1 MSETSDCI
9 VFSDAAIKRGDHIIW
24 QHGTF
29 AIPTGS
35 VTAIVGTNGTGKTT
49 MMRAELG
56 LLPLCHGSLTVLG
69 KPAGE
74 MNKRIGYVPQSYV
87 ANVDSNLTAEQ
98 SVLLGLTGTRFGIH
112 PITKAQKAKALEA
125 MEFTG
130 IADKA
135 QYRLSEL
142 SGGLRQRVAIAQA
155 LVCDPQLLMLDE
167 PLANLDLA
175 SQRATVHVLAK
186 LNRELNMTI
195 QVVAHDLNMLLPIL
209 TGAVYLLDGHP
220 HYADMH
226 KVLDSDLLTHLYG
239 TQVQVV
245 TTPQGDMFVTPTP
258 DEPQDQPQDMHTAA
272 EVAQLHHHEHGNATN
287 GSAANSAENRYHQA
301 SRSTARQR
309 AAAQAWR
316 KYRDMS
322 TINFSYD
329 PEWLD
334 TLSAPF
340 MTNAFIAGLCIALA
354 AGVMGYFTIARRSTF
369 AAHAL
374 AHIGLPGATGAVLLG
389 LPVSLGMGV
398 FALGGALVIGALGKR
413 VSEREIAT
421 GTVLAFATGL
431 GLFFAR
437 LSSSAS
443 QQMQSILFG
452 SILTITTGQIIGFAV
467 FDVLLLALLAII
479 YRPLLFS
486 SLDEQVAQAKGV
498 PIGLM
503 NVAFMA
509 IMAGVITI
517 AVPAVGTLL
526 IFALVIT
533 PAATAN
539 ILAGSPFKAM
549 VIASV
554 LCLVSIWAGL
564 VLSAMFPAPPSFI
577 IVTLS
582 TLFWAIAKAVET
594 VRK

>member
-1 MSETSDCI
+1 
-9 VFSDAAIKRGDHIIW
+9 
-24 QHGTF
+24 
-29 AIPTGS
+29 
-35 VTAIVGTNGTGKTT
+35 
-49 MMRAELG
+49 
-56 LLPLCHGSLTVLG
+56 
-69 KPAGE
+69 
-74 MNKRIGYVPQSYV
+74 
-87 ANVDSNLTAEQ
+87 
-98 SVLLGLTGTRFGIH
+98 
-112 PITKAQKAKALEA
+112 
-125 MEFTG
+125 
-130 IADKA
+130 
-135 QYRLSEL
+135 
-142 SGGLRQRVAIAQA
+142 
-155 LVCDPQLLMLDE
+155 
-167 PLANLDLA
+167 
-175 SQRATVHVLAK
+175 
-186 LNRELNMTI
+186 
-195 QVVAHDLNMLLPIL
+195 
-209 TGAVYLLDGHP
+209 
-220 HYADMH
+220 
-226 KVLDSDLLTHLYG
+226 
-239 TQVQVV
+239 
-245 TTPQGDMFVTPTP
+245 
-258 DEPQDQPQDMHTAA
+258 
-272 EVAQLHHHEHGNATN
+272 
-287 GSAANSAENRYHQA
+287 
-301 SRSTARQR
+301 
-309 AAAQAWR
+309 
-316 KYRDMS
+316 MS

-564 VLSAMFPAPPSFI
+564 VLSAMFPELHHRDAFHPVLGYRQSRGDDAEVISFI
-577 IVTLS
+577 FLAPAGEFIAGALLYLLHQGIGDGGDAFAAASESHMVGGGGSNRYRATNRRRQGGFGFS
-582 TLFWAIAKAVET
+582 TACADFRAVADDRHRGRCRRIPVGCQMRHNFLQHIDAMHSGT
-594 VRK
+594 MRVRTDTEQ

>member
-1 MSETSDCI
+1 
-9 VFSDAAIKRGDHIIW
+9 
-24 QHGTF
+24 
-29 AIPTGS
+29 
-35 VTAIVGTNGTGKTT
+35 
-49 MMRAELG
+49 
-56 LLPLCHGSLTVLG
+56 
-69 KPAGE
+69 
-74 MNKRIGYVPQSYV
+74 
-87 ANVDSNLTAEQ
+87 
-98 SVLLGLTGTRFGIH
+98 
-112 PITKAQKAKALEA
+112 
-125 MEFTG
+125 
-130 IADKA
+130 
-135 QYRLSEL
+135 
-142 SGGLRQRVAIAQA
+142 
-155 LVCDPQLLMLDE
+155 
-167 PLANLDLA
+167 
-175 SQRATVHVLAK
+175 
-186 LNRELNMTI
+186 
-195 QVVAHDLNMLLPIL
+195 
-209 TGAVYLLDGHP
+209 
-220 HYADMH
+220 
-226 KVLDSDLLTHLYG
+226 
-239 TQVQVV
+239 
-245 TTPQGDMFVTPTP
+245 
-258 DEPQDQPQDMHTAA
+258 
-272 EVAQLHHHEHGNATN
+272 
-287 GSAANSAENRYHQA
+287 
-301 SRSTARQR
+301 
-309 AAAQAWR
+309 
-316 KYRDMS
+316 MS

-329 PEWLD
+329 PEWLS

-374 AHIGLPGATGAVLLG
+374 AHIGLPGATGAVLFG

-437 LSSSAS
+437 LFSSAS

-467 FDVLLLALLAII
+467 FDVLLLVLLAII

-564 VLSAMFPAPPSFI
+564 VLSAMFPAPPKLHYRDAVHPVLGTCQSCGNVAKVALRTTLNERSPFPLNCAP
-577 IVTLS
+577 IVGRCLLGYRLRPRWTLS
-582 TLFWAIAKAVET
+582 GIPPGCVHRVVSGVVWCSSG
-594 VRK
+594 